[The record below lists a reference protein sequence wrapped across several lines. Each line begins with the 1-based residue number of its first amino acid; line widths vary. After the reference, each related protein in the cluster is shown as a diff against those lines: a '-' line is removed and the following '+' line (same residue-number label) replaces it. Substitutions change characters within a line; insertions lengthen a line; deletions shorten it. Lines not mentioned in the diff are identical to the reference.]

1 MRCPKCLYT
10 DTKVVDTRSTQ
21 NGRSIRR
28 RRECEKCAYRF
39 TTIEEIK
46 ILDLKVEK
54 RNGQVVDFNQ
64 GTLEKGIKKAFNKR
78 SVNLNKISAVTQKI
92 IDSIIETG
100 KNPIKSTK
108 IGKIVL
114 KNLKQVDE
122 VAYICFA
129 AMFLNFENLD
139 DFSSL
144 VKAIQEESSN

>member
-1 MRCPKCLYT
+1 MRCPKCLYK

-54 RNGQVVDFNQ
+54 RNGQIVDFNQ
-64 GTLEKGIKKAFNKR
+64 STLEKGIKKAFNKR

-92 IDSIIETG
+92 IDNILETG

-114 KNLKQVDE
+114 KNLKQIDE

-144 VKAIQEESSN
+144 VKAIQDDSAN

>member
-1 MRCPKCLYT
+1 MRCPKCLYK

-54 RNGQVVDFNQ
+54 RNGQIVDFNQ
-64 GTLEKGIKKAFNKR
+64 ETLEKGIRKAFNKR
-78 SVNLNKISAVTQKI
+78 SVNLNKIASVTQKI
-92 IDSIIETG
+92 IDNIIETG

-139 DFSSL
+139 DFSTL
-144 VKAIQEESSN
+144 VKGIQEESGN

>member
-1 MRCPKCLYT
+1 MRCPKCLYN

-64 GTLEKGIKKAFNKR
+64 ATLEKGIKKAFNKR

-92 IDSIIETG
+92 IDNIIETG

-144 VKAIQEESSN
+144 VKAIQDDSSN

>member
-1 MRCPKCLYT
+1 MRCPKCLYK

-64 GTLEKGIKKAFNKR
+64 ATLEKGIKKAFNKR
-78 SVNLNKISAVTQKI
+78 SVNLNKISSVTQKI
-92 IDSIIETG
+92 IDNILETG

-144 VKAIQEESSN
+144 VKAIQDDSTN